1 MNTTINEV
9 VMRANEAILGEVWEM
24 YDMDISKAYI
34 SGTTLLCC
42 DPRWLA
48 REFGSYDIKFD
59 PKFDISITDLTDD
72 EEFAIWLVKSDD
84 ERFDLEIIID
94 TADSR
99 YYLDEDDDFEE

>member
-1 MNTTINEV
+1 MNNTINAR
-9 VMRANEAILGEVWEM
+9 VMEANESILGAVWEM

-34 SGTTLLCC
+34 DGTTLLCC

-59 PKFDISITDLTDD
+59 PKFDVSITDLTDG

-84 ERFDLEIIID
+84 DRFDLEIIID

-99 YYLDEDDDFEE
+99 YIDDLDEEEE

>member
-1 MNTTINEV
+1 MYNNAINRR
-9 VMRANEAILGEVWEM
+9 VMDACEAILGEVWEM
-24 YDMDISKAYI
+24 YDLDIKKAYV

-48 REFGSYDIKFD
+48 KEFGSYDIKFD
-59 PKFDISITDLTDD
+59 PKFDVSITDMTDD

-94 TADSR
+94 TTDSR
-99 YYLDEDDDFEE
+99 YLDEDEEE

>member
-1 MNTTINEV
+1 MNNNTINNR
-9 VMRANEAILGEVWEM
+9 VMEANEAIVGEVWEM
-24 YDMDISKAYI
+24 YDMDISKAYV

-59 PKFDISITDLTDD
+59 PKFDVSFTELTDD

-99 YYLDEDDDFEE
+99 YLDENEDEEE